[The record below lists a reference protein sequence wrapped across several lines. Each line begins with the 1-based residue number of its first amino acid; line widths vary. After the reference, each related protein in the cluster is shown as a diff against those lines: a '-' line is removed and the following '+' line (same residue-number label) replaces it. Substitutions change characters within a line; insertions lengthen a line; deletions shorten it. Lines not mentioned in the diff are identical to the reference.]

1 MGSGGCGRGCG
12 RGRRGWGGASGRGW
26 AVGRGPGPA
35 VCRGRDEAGVGGI
48 GYIWAVGGVGA
59 GVGAGG
65 VAEVGRVSL
74 AGLGVHWA
82 PRAGAGVWLDPFR
95 RTGLRV
101 ALQRGLETGAL
112 PTCGDL
118 ALGGTGRGTC
128 GCARRVPRA
137 MAHVEEAAPSARLG
151 RL

>member
-1 MGSGGCGRGCG
+1 MGRGL
-12 RGRRGWGGASGRGW
+12 R
-26 AVGRGPGPA
+26 PG
-35 VCRGRDEAGVGGI
+35 VCRGRGETGVGGI
-48 GYIWAVGGVGA
+48 GYVWAVGGVGA

-65 VAEVGRVSL
+65 VAEVGRFSL
-74 AGLGVHWA
+74 AGLEVHWA
-82 PRAGAGVWLDPFR
+82 PRAGAGIWLDAFR

-118 ALGGTGRGTC
+118 TLGGTGRGTC
-128 GCARRVPRA
+128 GCPRRVPRA
-137 MAHVEEAAPSARLG
+137 MAHVEEAATSARLG

>member
-1 MGSGGCGRGCG
+1 MGCGPGSGPGGVPGAG
-12 RGRRGWGGASGRGW
+12 RGRV
-26 AVGRGPGPA
+26 VGIR
-35 VCRGRDEAGVGGI
+35 
-48 GYIWAVGGVGA
+48 YIWAVGGVGA

-65 VAEVGRVSL
+65 VAEVGRFSL
-74 AGLGVHWA
+74 AGLGVHWD
-82 PRAGAGVWLDPFR
+82 PRAGAGVWLDAFR

-101 ALQRGLETGAL
+101 TLQRGLETGAL

>member
-1 MGSGGCGRGCG
+1 M
-12 RGRRGWGGASGRGW
+12 
-26 AVGRGPGPA
+26 
-35 VCRGRDEAGVGGI
+35 E
-48 GYIWAVGGVGA
+48 
-59 GVGAGG
+59 
-65 VAEVGRVSL
+65 EVGLSL

-82 PRAGAGVWLDPFR
+82 PRAGAGVWLDAFG

-118 ALGGTGRGTC
+118 APGGTGRGTC
-128 GCARRVPRA
+128 GCARRVPRV
-137 MAHVEEAAPSARLG
+137 MLHVEEAAPSARLG